1 MVSFNVITQGI
12 LFGLT
17 LSLMVGP
24 AFFSLIQTS
33 ITKGFRS
40 GAHLAMGVSLSDI
53 SMVFIAWFGV
63 SSLFASD
70 KAQKLIGL
78 IGGIIIICFGIYTAT
93 RRHITQPKRNIENV
107 SKFQLKY
114 ILKGFIFN
122 IANPGV
128 WIFWLI
134 PINVAMSYD
143 KRSEQITF
151 LICILLTVFFMD
163 IIKCAIAT
171 ELKRFMTD
179 NVITIIN
186 RVVGSILILFGL
198 YLLIVSFTTIHLPD
212 MIL

>member
-40 GAHLAMGVSLSDI
+40 GVHLAIGVSLSDI

-70 KAQKLIGL
+70 NAQKLIGF

-93 RRHITQPKRNIENV
+93 RRHITQPRRNIENV

-114 ILKGFIFN
+114 ILKGFLFN

-128 WIFWLI
+128 WIFWLL

-143 KRSEQITF
+143 NRNEQITF

-163 IIKCAIAT
+163 MIKCAIAT

-198 YLLIVSFTTIHLPD
+198 YLLIVSFTTINIPD
-212 MIL
+212 MAL

>member
-1 MVSFNVITQGI
+1 
-12 LFGLT
+12 
-17 LSLMVGP
+17 
-24 AFFSLIQTS
+24 
-33 ITKGFRS
+33 
-40 GAHLAMGVSLSDI
+40 
-53 SMVFIAWFGV
+53 
-63 SSLFASD
+63 
-70 KAQKLIGL
+70 
-78 IGGIIIICFGIYTAT
+78 
-93 RRHITQPKRNIENV
+93 
-107 SKFQLKY
+107 
-114 ILKGFIFN
+114 
-122 IANPGV
+122 
-128 WIFWLI
+128 
-134 PINVAMSYD
+134 MSYD

>member
-1 MVSFNVITQGI
+1 
-12 LFGLT
+12 
-17 LSLMVGP
+17 
-24 AFFSLIQTS
+24 
-33 ITKGFRS
+33 
-40 GAHLAMGVSLSDI
+40 MGVSLSDI

-63 SSLFASD
+63 SSLFATD
-70 KAQKLIGL
+70 KAQKLIGF
-78 IGGIIIICFGIYTAT
+78 IGGIIIIFFGVYTAT
-93 RRHITQPKRNIENV
+93 RKHITQPRRNIETV

-134 PINVAMSYD
+134 PINVAISYE

-151 LICILLTVFFMD
+151 LVCILLTVFFMD

-179 NVITIIN
+179 KVITIIN
-186 RVVGSILILFGL
+186 RIVGSILMLFGL
-198 YLLIVSFTTIHLPD
+198 YLLIVSFTGIHFPD
-212 MIL
+212 MTL